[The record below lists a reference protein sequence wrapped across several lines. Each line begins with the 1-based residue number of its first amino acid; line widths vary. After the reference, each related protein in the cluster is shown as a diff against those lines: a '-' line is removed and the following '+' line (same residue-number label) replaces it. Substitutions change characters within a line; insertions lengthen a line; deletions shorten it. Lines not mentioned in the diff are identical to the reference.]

1 MVRCAMRRFPTW
13 PVPAAYRR
21 CGERYPVSTA
31 LARKITTIGDSRSD
45 NRCAPV
51 DSITRS
57 AEADLAQNVFP
68 VLQLPPAL

>member
-1 MVRCAMRRFPTW
+1 VRDAEMSHLASSGRVQALWRK
-13 PVPAAYRR
+13 
-21 CGERYPVSTA
+21 VSFEHC

-68 VLQLPPAL
+68 VLQLPSAL